1 MKSEENIKKE
11 AIKFIKKKENVKKL
25 IQDFADHKNILP
37 DTVPASIF
45 MTRDIIIAKEDI
57 KKGRVY
63 SQDDILAEFVYNI

>member
-1 MKSEENIKKE
+1 MESEENIKKE
-11 AIKFIKKKENVKKL
+11 AIEFVKKKENIKKL
-25 IQDFADHKNILP
+25 IQDFASSENILSY
-37 DTVPASIF
+37 TVPASIF